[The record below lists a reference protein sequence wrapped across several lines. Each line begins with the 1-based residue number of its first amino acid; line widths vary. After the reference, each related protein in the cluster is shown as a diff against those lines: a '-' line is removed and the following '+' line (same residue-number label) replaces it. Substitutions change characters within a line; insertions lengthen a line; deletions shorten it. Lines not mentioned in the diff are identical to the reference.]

1 MSKIQYFPPMF
12 SRLEPRTPW
21 AGGRMVDTDVLT
33 LAEAASMATKH
44 AGEPVTIGDF
54 LRAAGRGEITLRA
67 IVHTAAKVQKHDGGI
82 YCNGG
87 QENENRVPAGAIATL
102 PLTACKHLAAAGRAS
117 WRTFDGFELVEG
129 VLQRYTKGE
138 LVAGEPDFETVP
150 DDCRVVGYDV
160 HALADEYTTPEANQ
174 AEPQAARVVVESG
187 NNGPLP
193 LTTGD
198 IAFCFDGI
206 RWNEQQWR
214 KPLGDKPKWLQSCVA
229 IPGQRGVSETRWN
242 PVLIAAALVHDGHAQ
257 ARSIRAKFQTKPL
270 LKDWLEAWKTYEAD
284 NFGTQ

>member
-12 SRLEPRTPW
+12 ERLTPRTPW
-21 AGGRMVDTDVLT
+21 AGGRMTDTDVLT
-33 LAEAASMATKH
+33 LADAASMATKH

-102 PLTACKHLAAAGRAS
+102 PLTACQHLAAAGRAS

-160 HALADEYTTPEANQ
+160 HALADEYTAPEAAQ
-174 AEPQAARVVVESG
+174 AEPQAAPVVGIDSNSTTPDPERRLALLRALGG
-187 NNGPLP
+187 NAIYRRGEWKI
-193 LTTGD
+193 TGISALVASEKSEGRKRSD
-198 IAFCFDGI
+198 EKTIRADLKEAAENERDAKRANAFAG
-206 RWNEQQWR
+206 
-214 KPLGDKPKWLQSCVA
+214 L
-229 IPGQRGVSETRWN
+229 GQR
-242 PVLIAAALVHDGHAQ
+242 
-257 ARSIRAKFQTKPL
+257 
-270 LKDWLEAWKTYEAD
+270 
-284 NFGTQ
+284 